1 MKFLFLSSVV
11 VLPFQ
16 RLSGFRMFSFK
27 SGAAL
32 TRPSGQGSAS
42 EARNLEPP
50 LRRKAVLRAFTPPT
64 TNFIGDRR
72 SPEKFGAS
80 LTQYRHFT
88 NYLSSPTLLS
98 QQRIKM
104 YNNDYNNDYNDSPSY
119 DNHKKPFFG
128 QGSASEARNL
138 EPPLRRKAVL
148 RAFTPPTTNFK
159 GDHRSPEK
167 FGNNRK
173 KKVRQDK
180 LEAGR
185 HKSQYAPRGFNQC
198 RYVDFLKDP
207 SVSIVVG
214 VGPAGCGKTLF
225 ACHTAI
231 QELKYGNIEKIVM
244 TRPLVSVDKEDLG
257 FLPGTIVNKMDPW
270 TRPIFDIFSEFYSQN
285 EIEYMIKTGVIEISP
300 LAYMRGRTFKYSF
313 IIADEMQNSSPNQ
326 MLMMTTRI
334 GEGSKMA
341 ITGDLKQSDTNTNM
355 AENGLYDFIQKIQ
368 SFNGTNDDIR
378 LVEMENTDIER
389 SSVVIK
395 VLEMYGMFS
404 EAVGGGKLTDDVANA
419 ESSEPK

>member
-1 MKFLFLSSVV
+1 MFKNKIKMKFLFLSSVV

-16 RLSGFRMFSFK
+16 RLSGFRMNV
-27 SGAAL
+27 L
-32 TRPSGQGSAS
+32 TLTS
-42 EARNLEPP
+42 
-50 LRRKAVLRAFTPPT
+50 
-64 TNFIGDRR
+64 
-72 SPEKFGAS
+72 GAS

-128 QGSASEARNL
+128 
-138 EPPLRRKAVL
+138 
-148 RAFTPPTTNFK
+148 
-159 GDHRSPEK
+159 
-167 FGNNRK
+167 NNRK

-180 LEAGR
+180 LEACR
-185 HKSQYAPRGFNQC
+185 QKSQYSPRGFNQC

-207 SVSIVVG
+207 SISIIVG

-231 QELKYGNIEKIVM
+231 QELKYGNIEKIVV

-270 TRPIFDIFSEFYSQN
+270 TRPIFDIFYEFYPKT

-326 MLMMTTRI
+326 MLMMTTRL

-341 ITGDLKQSDTNTNM
+341 ITGDLKQSDRYPTTNDVSLDN
-355 AENGLYDFIQKIQ
+355 NGLYDFIQKIQ

-378 LVEMENTDIER
+378 LVEMENSDIER
-389 SSVVIK
+389 SPVVIK
-395 VLEMYGMFS
+395 VLEMY
-404 EAVGGGKLTDDVANA
+404 
-419 ESSEPK
+419 EPK

>member
-32 TRPSGQGSAS
+32 T
-42 EARNLEPP
+42 
-50 LRRKAVLRAFTPPT
+50 
-64 TNFIGDRR
+64 
-72 SPEKFGAS
+72 
-80 LTQYRHFT
+80 QYRHFGVKRFENPVSNT
-88 NYLSSPTLLS
+88 PATLLS
-98 QQRIKM
+98 LQRVKM
-104 YNNDYNNDYNDSPSY
+104 YNNDYNDSPSY
-119 DNHKKPFFG
+119 DNHKKPFF
-128 QGSASEARNL
+128 QG
-138 EPPLRRKAVL
+138 
-148 RAFTPPTTNFK
+148 
-159 GDHRSPEK
+159 
-167 FGNNRK
+167 RK

>member
-11 VLPFQ
+11 VLLFQ

-27 SGAAL
+27 SGAELTLRGGTAL
-32 TRPSGQGSAS
+32 T
-42 EARNLEPP
+42 
-50 LRRKAVLRAFTPPT
+50 LR
-64 TNFIGDRR
+64 G
-72 SPEKFGAS
+72 GAA
-80 LTQYRHFT
+80 LTQYRHFGVKRFENPVSNT
-88 NYLSSPTLLS
+88 PATLLS
-98 QQRIKM
+98 LQRVKM

-119 DNHKKPFFG
+119 DNHKKPFF
-128 QGSASEARNL
+128 QG
-138 EPPLRRKAVL
+138 
-148 RAFTPPTTNFK
+148 
-159 GDHRSPEK
+159 
-167 FGNNRK
+167 RK

-180 LEAGR
+180 YEAGR

-231 QELKYGNIEKIVM
+231 QELKYGNIEKIIM

-257 FLPGTIVNKMDPW
+257 FLPGNIVNKMDPW

-334 GEGSKMA
+334 GEGSKMV
-341 ITGDLKQSDTNTNM
+341 ITGDLKQSDRYPTTNDRCDVSLDN
-355 AENGLYDFIQKIQ
+355 NGLHDFIQKIQ

-378 LVEMENTDIER
+378 LVEMENSDIER

-395 VLEMYGMFS
+395 VLEMY
-404 EAVGGGKLTDDVANA
+404 
-419 ESSEPK
+419 EPK

>member
-1 MKFLFLSSVV
+1 MFKNKIKMKFLFLSSVV

-32 TRPSGQGSAS
+32 T
-42 EARNLEPP
+42 
-50 LRRKAVLRAFTPPT
+50 
-64 TNFIGDRR
+64 
-72 SPEKFGAS
+72 
-80 LTQYRHFT
+80 QYRHFGVKRFENPVSNT
-88 NYLSSPTLLS
+88 PATLLS
-98 QQRIKM
+98 LQRVKM
-104 YNNDYNNDYNDSPSY
+104 YNNDYNDSPSY
-119 DNHKKPFFG
+119 DNHKKPFF
-128 QGSASEARNL
+128 QG
-138 EPPLRRKAVL
+138 
-148 RAFTPPTTNFK
+148 
-159 GDHRSPEK
+159 
-167 FGNNRK
+167 RK

>member
-1 MKFLFLSSVV
+1 MKLLFLSSVV
-11 VLPFQ
+11 ILPFQ
-16 RLSGFRMFSFK
+16 RLSGFRMNVLTLTRP

-32 TRPSGQGSAS
+32 TLTRP
-42 EARNLEPP
+42 R
-50 LRRKAVLRAFTPPT
+50 
-64 TNFIGDRR
+64 
-72 SPEKFGAS
+72 GAS
-80 LTQYRHFT
+80 HIRHRHFT
-88 NYLSSPTLLS
+88 NSAPLIGVSSTPHLAHLK
-98 QQRIKM
+98 IKM
-104 YNNDYNNDYNDSPSY
+104 YNDNYNDYNDSPSY
-119 DNHKKPFFG
+119 DNHKKPFF
-128 QGSASEARNL
+128 QG
-138 EPPLRRKAVL
+138 
-148 RAFTPPTTNFK
+148 
-159 GDHRSPEK
+159 
-167 FGNNRK
+167 RK

-180 LEAGR
+180 CEAGR

-334 GEGSKMA
+334 GEGSKMV
-341 ITGDLKQSDTNTNM
+341 ITGDLKQSDRYPVDNLRLSDRNGQGSKNPTTNVIGDLRSPETFGVSLDN
-355 AENGLYDFIQKIQ
+355 NGLRDFIQKIQ

-378 LVEMENTDIER
+378 LVEMENSDIER
-389 SSVVIK
+389 SPVVIK
-395 VLEMYGMFS
+395 VLEMY
-404 EAVGGGKLTDDVANA
+404 
-419 ESSEPK
+419 EPK

>member
-1 MKFLFLSSVV
+1 
-11 VLPFQ
+11 
-16 RLSGFRMFSFK
+16 
-27 SGAAL
+27 
-32 TRPSGQGSAS
+32 
-42 EARNLEPP
+42 
-50 LRRKAVLRAFTPPT
+50 
-64 TNFIGDRR
+64 
-72 SPEKFGAS
+72 
-80 LTQYRHFT
+80 
-88 NYLSSPTLLS
+88 
-98 QQRIKM
+98 M
-104 YNNDYNNDYNDSPSY
+104 YNNDYNDYNDYNDSPSY

-128 QGSASEARNL
+128 
-138 EPPLRRKAVL
+138 
-148 RAFTPPTTNFK
+148 
-159 GDHRSPEK
+159 
-167 FGNNRK
+167 NNKK

-207 SVSIVVG
+207 AVSIVVG

-225 ACHTAI
+225 ACYTAI

-257 FLPGTIVNKMDPW
+257 FLPGNIVNKMDPW

-334 GEGSKMA
+334 GEGSKMV
-341 ITGDLKQSDTNTNM
+341 ITGDLKQSDRYPVDNLRLSDRSDVSLDN
-355 AENGLYDFIQKIQ
+355 NGLHDFIQKIQ

-378 LVEMENTDIER
+378 LVEMENSDIER

-395 VLEMYGMFS
+395 VLEMY
-404 EAVGGGKLTDDVANA
+404 
-419 ESSEPK
+419 EPK